1 MEPVTLITGG
11 STGIGATTARA
22 LLKQG
27 HRVAVTGRDAD
38 KLAAFADSVS
48 ASANA
53 ANAAGAADADTAA
66 GQAAAADRLLT
77 IPGDAGDPADVA
89 TTVRRV
95 LDTWGRLDTVIA
107 NAGFS
112 LPGTLED
119 QDPEAMRSMIL
130 TNVLG
135 PALLIRETLP
145 HLRASKGRIVVVGSV
160 AGIRYTPGNL
170 YSVTKWAVHAL
181 VENVRLLVAKD
192 RVGVTLVAPGVVD
205 TPFWDERGGSPEAA
219 PTLTAEQIAAA
230 ILFAVNQP
238 EGVDVNQLVVRPTG
252 QLN

>member
-11 STGIGATTARA
+11 SSGIGAATARA

-38 KLAAFADSVS
+38 RLAAFAAS
-48 ASANA
+48 ASADA
-53 ANAAGAADADTAA
+53 DAGKRLLTISGDAADAD
-66 GQAAAADRLLT
+66 
-77 IPGDAGDPADVA
+77 DVA
-89 TTVRRV
+89 ATVRQV
-95 LDTWGRLDTVIA
+95 VDTWGRLDTVVA

-119 QDPEAMRSMIL
+119 HDPDAMRSMVL

-135 PALLIRETLP
+135 PALLVRQTLP
-145 HLRASKGRIVVVGSV
+145 HLRESKGRIVVVGSV
-160 AGIRYTPGNL
+160 AGIRNTPGNL

-192 RVGVTLVAPGVVD
+192 RVGVTLIAPGVVD

-219 PTLTAEQIAAA
+219 PALTAEQIAAV

-252 QLN
+252 QLG

>member
-11 STGIGATTARA
+11 SSGIGAATARA

-27 HRVAVTGRDAD
+27 HLVAVTGRDGER
-38 KLAAFADSVS
+38 LAAFS
-48 ASANA
+48 AATD
-53 ANAAGAADADTAA
+53 AGE
-66 GQAAAADRLLT
+66 RLLT
-77 IPGDAGDPADVA
+77 IPGDAGDAADVA
-89 TTVRRV
+89 SAVAQVVER
-95 LDTWGRLDTVIA
+95 WGRLDTVIA

-119 QDPEAMRSMIL
+119 HDPDAMRSMIL

-135 PALLIRETLP
+135 PALLVRETLP
-145 HLRASKGRIVVVGSV
+145 HLRESKGRIVVVGSV
-160 AGIRYTPGNL
+160 AGIRNTPGNL

-181 VENVRLLVAKD
+181 VENVRLLVARD
-192 RVGVTLVAPGVVD
+192 RIGVTLVAPGVVD
-205 TPFWDERGGSPEAA
+205 TPFWDERGGSPQAA
-219 PTLTAEQIAAA
+219 PALTAEHIATA

-252 QLN
+252 QAG

>member
-11 STGIGATTARA
+11 SSGIGAATARA

-38 KLAAFADSVS
+38 RLAAFAASADS
-48 ASANA
+48 ASAD
-53 ANAAGAADADTAA
+53 GDADA
-66 GQAAAADRLLT
+66 GERLLT
-77 IPGDAGDPADVA
+77 VSGDAAEPADVA
-89 TTVRRV
+89 DAVAQVVGR
-95 LDTWGRLDTVIA
+95 WGRLDTVIA
-107 NAGFS
+107 NAGYS

-119 QDPEAMRSMIL
+119 HEPEAMRAMIL

-145 HLRASKGRIVVVGSV
+145 HLRESRGRVVVVGSV
-160 AGIRYTPGNL
+160 AGIRNTPGNL
-170 YSVTKWAVHAL
+170 YSVTKWAAHAL

-205 TPFWDERGGSPEAA
+205 TPFWDDRGGAPQAA
-219 PTLTAEQIAAA
+219 PTLTAEHIANA

-238 EGVDVNQLVVRPTG
+238 EGVDVSQLVVRPTG
-252 QLN
+252 QLG

>member
-11 STGIGATTARA
+11 SSGIGAATALA

-38 KLAAFADSVS
+38 RLAAFA
-48 ASANA
+48 ASAG
-53 ANAAGAADADTAA
+53 AGD
-66 GQAAAADRLLT
+66 QLLT
-77 IPGDAGDPADVA
+77 IPGDASEETDVA
-89 TTVRRV
+89 ATVRQV
-95 LDTWGRLDTVIA
+95 VDTWGRLDTVIA

-119 QDPEAMRSMIL
+119 HDPQAMRAMVL

-135 PALLIRETLP
+135 PALLVRETLP

-160 AGIRYTPGNL
+160 AGIRNTPGNL

-205 TPFWDERGGSPEAA
+205 TPFWDERGGTPQAA
-219 PTLTAEQIAAA
+219 PALTPEQIANA

-252 QLN
+252 QVG

>member
-1 MEPVTLITGG
+1 MEPVSLITGG
-11 STGIGATTARA
+11 SSGIGAATARA
-22 LLKQG
+22 LLDQG

-38 KLAAFADSVS
+38 RLAAFA
-48 ASANA
+48 ASAD
-53 ANAAGAADADTAA
+53 AGAEERLLTISGDAADAD
-66 GQAAAADRLLT
+66 
-77 IPGDAGDPADVA
+77 DVA
-89 TTVRRV
+89 ATVRQV
-95 LDTWGRLDTVIA
+95 VDTWGRLDTVIA

-119 QDPEAMRSMIL
+119 HDPDAMRSMVL

-135 PALLIRETLP
+135 PALLVRETLP
-145 HLRASKGRIVVVGSV
+145 HLRETKGRIVVVGSV
-160 AGIRYTPGNL
+160 AGIRYTPGNM

-205 TPFWDERGGSPEAA
+205 TPFWDERGGSPQAA

-252 QLN
+252 QLG

>member
-11 STGIGATTARA
+11 SSGIGAATARA
-22 LLKQG
+22 LLEQG

-38 KLAAFADSVS
+38 RLAAFAASVS
-48 ASANA
+48 SS
-53 ANAAGAADADTAA
+53 ADT
-66 GQAAAADRLLT
+66 GERLLS
-77 IPGDAGDPADVA
+77 IPGDASDPADVA
-89 TTVRRV
+89 STVAQVVER
-95 LDTWGRLDTVIA
+95 WGRLDTVIA

-119 QDPEAMRSMIL
+119 HDPDAMRSMIL

-135 PALLIRETLP
+135 PALLVRETLP
-145 HLRASKGRIVVVGSV
+145 RLRASKGRIVVVGSV
-160 AGIRYTPGNL
+160 AGIRNTPGNL

-192 RVGVTLVAPGVVD
+192 RIGVTLVAPGVVD
-205 TPFWDERGGSPEAA
+205 TPFWDERGGSPQAA
-219 PTLTAEQIAAA
+219 PALTAEHIADA

-238 EGVDVNQLVVRPTG
+238 EGVDVSQLVVRPTG
-252 QLN
+252 QSG

>member
-11 STGIGATTARA
+11 SSGIGAATARA
-22 LLKQG
+22 LLKEG

-38 KLAAFADSVS
+38 RLAAFA
-48 ASANA
+48 ASAD
-53 ANAAGAADADTAA
+53 AGA
-66 GQAAAADRLLT
+66 GRLLT
-77 IPGDAGDPADVA
+77 IAGDAGDPADVA
-89 TTVRRV
+89 SAVAQVVTR
-95 LDTWGRLDTVIA
+95 WERLDTVIA

-119 QDPEAMRSMIL
+119 HDPDAMRSMIL

-135 PALLIRETLP
+135 PALLVRETLP
-145 HLRASKGRIVVVGSV
+145 HLRESKGRIVVVGSV
-160 AGIRYTPGNL
+160 AGIRNTPGNL

-205 TPFWDERGGSPEAA
+205 TPFWDERGGSPQAA
-219 PTLTAEQIAAA
+219 PALTAEQIANA
-230 ILFAVNQP
+230 ILFAINQP

-252 QLN
+252 QPG